1 MNTKKPTQLPKGK
14 SQLEIKATL
23 RHRDQVNDTVS
34 VTFDAE
40 PSPDALERYK
50 GWTARI
56 LDSHATQLMQDG
68 LTEHCLALAH
78 AAEKVARLQALYD
91 CLDPKGFIARKIEA
105 ILTTNN
111 QPEP

>member
-1 MNTKKPTQLPKGK
+1 MKPTQLPKGK

-50 GWTARI
+50 VWTARI
-56 LDSHATQLMQDG
+56 LDRHAQ
-68 LTEHCLALAH
+68 AH
-78 AAEKVARLQALYD
+78 AAKKVARLQALYD
-91 CLDPKGFIARKIEA
+91 CLDPKGFIARKIED